1 MTKTKSFL
9 FWLLALLITISSAVY
24 QRMTGPTY
32 PLGGKFQI
40 DENEIPYK
48 FERSHSITSDC
59 KVSIVVKDTSVTANL
74 FWRRYKFDSEYNSI
88 KMSGKDTLVAFL
100 PKQPPAGKLEY
111 YVQVVKNGEII
122 NIPEQN
128 DVVIRF
134 KGDVPTWILIPHV
147 LAMFLSMLFASRAA
161 FEYFSKTP
169 RLKFYTYWTIGILF
183 VGGFILGPI
192 MQYYAFG
199 AFWTGFPFGYD
210 LTDNKTL
217 IAMIAWL
224 IAMFMLKRSAKPIKW
239 ILVAAFIMFIVYLI
253 PHSVLGSEH
262 DYSKS
267 EQTEQQIQK

>member
-1 MTKTKSFL
+1 MTKTKSLL
-9 FWLLALLITISSAVY
+9 FWLLALIITISSAVY

-32 PLGGKFQI
+32 PLSGKVQLG
-40 DENEIPYK
+40 ENQIPYK
-48 FERSHSITSDC
+48 FERSHSIISDS
-59 KVSIVVKDTSVTANL
+59 KVSIAIKDSSVTAHL
-74 FWRRYKFDSEYNSI
+74 FWRRYKFDTNYDSI

-111 YVQVVKNGEII
+111 FVKIEKDGDII

-134 KGDVPTWILIPHV
+134 KGDVPSWILIPHV

-161 FEYFSKTP
+161 FEYFSQTP
-169 RLKFYTYWTIGILF
+169 RLKFFTYWTIVILF

-217 IAMIAWL
+217 IAMIGWL
-224 IAMFMLKRSAKPIKW
+224 IALFMLKRSAKPIKW
-239 ILVAAFIMFIVYLI
+239 ILAAALIMFIVYLI

-262 DYSKS
+262 DYSKT
-267 EQTEQQIQK
+267 EQTKQQILK